1 MSLHYK
7 GAVNGTENA
16 VFNLIDLIGRSTCSI
31 YSKDVLHSLL
41 VQQQVY

>member
-16 VFNLIDLIGRSTCSI
+16 VINLIDLFGSWSTCSI
-31 YSKDVLHSLL
+31 
-41 VQQQVY
+41 